1 MAGWIALN
9 FIKNKQSALE
19 HFKNVFNNAK
29 TNYTKSNAA
38 FWLGEIYKTSSN
50 KKDSQKWFTTSASLK
65 MSFYGSQSVKN
76 IESFSF
82 TNKKI
87 QIVKPTNVDQLL
99 EVIKILQK
107 ANQEKRAYPFL
118 KKKFLNH
125 VIQLKKKTSL
135 WNLHLNFQT
144 KILL

>member
-38 FWLGEIYKTSSN
+38 FWLGKSIKLVVIKKTHKN
-50 KKDSQKWFTTSASLK
+50 GLQPQTSLK

-87 QIVKPTNVDQLL
+87 QIVKPTNVDHLL

-118 KKKFLNH
+118 KKFLNH